1 MGKRGPKPGT
11 GGRPKKPIADKIAEG
26 NLGKRPLT
34 VIDFKDSAADLEGQP
49 MPEPSEYL
57 SATQKDGST
66 LCAAEIYEKVWKW
79 LSERGC
85 ASIVSPMLIERFAMS
100 TARWIQ
106 CEAVTSELGF
116 LAKHPTTGAA
126 IQSPYVAIANT
137 YLTQAN
143 RLWSE
148 IFQLVRENCTGE
160 YDGGVTE
167 DPMAQLLKARK
178 GK

>member
-1 MGKRGPKPGT
+1 
-11 GGRPKKPIADKIAEG
+11 
-26 NLGKRPLT
+26 
-34 VIDFKDSAADLEGQP
+34 

-66 LCAAEIYEKVWKW
+66 LCAAEIYEKVWIW

-85 ASIVSPMLIERFAMS
+85 ASIVSPQLIERYAMS

-106 CEAVTSELGF
+106 CESVTSELGF

-126 IQSPYVAIANT
+126 IQSPYVAIADK

-160 YDGGVTE
+160 YTGGASE

>member
-85 ASIVSPMLIERFAMS
+85 ASIVSPLLIERFAMS

-143 RLWSE
+143 RLWAE

-160 YDGGVTE
+160 YNGGVGE